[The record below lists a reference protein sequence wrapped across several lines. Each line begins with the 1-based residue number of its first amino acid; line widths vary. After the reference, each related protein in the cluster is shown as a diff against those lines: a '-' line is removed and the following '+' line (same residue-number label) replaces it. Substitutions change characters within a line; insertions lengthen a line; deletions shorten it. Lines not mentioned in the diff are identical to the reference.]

1 MILCCGEALIDM
13 LPRETREGAHAFA
26 PHIGGS
32 VFNSAIALGRL
43 GVPVGFYSGL
53 STDLFGKKLGNAL
66 EESRVDLSR
75 VQFSDRPTTLAF
87 VHLADGH
94 ASYHFYDEN
103 SAGRMLEPSSL
114 PALDGVSGLLFG
126 GISLVNEPAASTYE
140 ALMAKAAKDRV
151 VMLDPN
157 IRPAFIT
164 NADEHRTRLARLVKL
179 ADIVKISVED
189 LEWLKPGMGTAEA
202 ANELLK
208 GGCHIVVVTRGGDG
222 AQVFR
227 SDEEL
232 QVPAQKV
239 EVVDTVGAGDT
250 FNAGLLAALHK
261 SGNLDKSRLAGID
274 STALREAL
282 DFAARVAAV
291 TVSRAGANPPW
302 ADELEAA

>member
-13 LPRETREGAHAFA
+13 LPRETREGGHAFA

-53 STDLFGKKLGNAL
+53 STDLFGTMLREAL

-75 VQFSDRPTTLAF
+75 VRFSDLPTTLAF
-87 VHLADGH
+87 VHLDDGH
-94 ASYHFYDEN
+94 ASYRFYDEN
-103 SAGRMLEPSSL
+103 SAGRMLDAASL
-114 PALDGVSGLLFG
+114 PALEGISGLLFG
-126 GISLVNEPAASTYE
+126 GISLVNEPAASAYE
-140 ALMAKAAKDRV
+140 ALMARAAKDRV

-164 NADEHRTRLARLVKL
+164 DADEHRRRLARLVKQ

-189 LEWLKPGMGTAEA
+189 LEWLKPNTGTAEA
-202 ANELLK
+202 ASQLLEA
-208 GGCHIVVVTRGGDG
+208 GCHIVVVTSGGDG
-222 AQVFR
+222 ARVFLR
-227 SDEEL
+227 DEEL
-232 QVPAQKV
+232 HVPAHKV

-250 FNAGLLAALHK
+250 FNAGLLAALHEGGK
-261 SGNLDKSRLAGID
+261 LGKAEIASLKGADLS
-274 STALREAL
+274 EAL
-282 DFAARVAAV
+282 SFAARVAAI

-302 ADELEAA
+302 ANELEAA